1 MNRTFHVPGR
11 AALALAIA
19 TALGGCAHTTTTAGL
34 PAATPET
41 VAAHVATARQ
51 LAGSDL
57 GYLMRLCEP
66 QPADR
71 ATPSAAMDDG
81 LRKLIAK
88 PAPPA
93 TQVFDNL
100 YFVGGDWV
108 SAWVLKTSEGLIL
121 IDALNNAQEAQAL
134 IEGGMAKVGLDPHQI
149 KYIVV
154 THGHGDHYGGASYL
168 VDKYHPHVIASEA
181 DWNMMHGT
189 LEFNSAVWGP
199 PPARDIAVRDGQ
211 KLTLGDTTMTF
222 NVTTGHTLGTLS
234 PTFDVH
240 SGGHTYHALLW
251 GGTSFNFGNDFSRLQ
266 SYTANTERMRTLTA
280 KEPIDVLLSNHP
292 GWDGSVA
299 KIKALRAA
307 GPGAPNPFATG
318 PQVVVRSMQ
327 IMGECARAQSDR
339 FRI

>member
-1 MNRTFHVPGR
+1 MKRLNRV
-11 AALALAIA
+11 LAPATLAIA
-19 TALGGCAHTTTTAGL
+19 AALGGCAHTTTTAGL

-41 VAAHVATARQ
+41 VAAHVASAKQ

-81 LRKLIAK
+81 LRKLIAR

-134 IEGGMAKVGLDPHQI
+134 IEGGMQKVGLDPRQI

-154 THGHGDHYGGASYL
+154 THGHGDHYGGSTYL

-189 LEFNSAVWGP
+189 LEFNSAAWGP

-222 NVTTGHTLGTLS
+222 YVTTGHTLGTLS
-234 PTFDVH
+234 PAFDVR
-240 SGGHTYHALLW
+240 SGGRTHHALLW
-251 GGTSFNFGNDFSRLQ
+251 GGTSFNFGNDFSRLR
-266 SYTANTERMRTLTA
+266 SYVANTERMRTLA
-280 KEPIDVLLSNHP
+280 AREPIDVLLSNHA

-299 KIKALRAA
+299 KIKTLRAA
-307 GPGAPNPFATG
+307 GAGAPNPFATG
-318 PQVVVRSMQ
+318 PQVVDRSLE

-339 FRI
+339 FRL

>member
-1 MNRTFHVPGR
+1 
-11 AALALAIA
+11 
-19 TALGGCAHTTTTAGL
+19 
-34 PAATPET
+34 
-41 VAAHVATARQ
+41 
-51 LAGSDL
+51 
-57 GYLMRLCEP
+57 MRLCEP

-71 ATPSAAMDDG
+71 ATPSAAMDEG

-134 IEGGMAKVGLDPHQI
+134 IEGGMQKLGLDPRQI

-154 THGHGDHYGGASYL
+154 THGHGDHYGGATYL

-189 LEFNSAVWGP
+189 LEFNSAAWGP
-199 PPARDIAVRDGQ
+199 PPARDISVRDGQ

-222 NVTTGHTLGTLS
+222 YVTTGHTLGTLS
-234 PTFDVH
+234 PAFDVRA
-240 SGGHTYHALLW
+240 GGRTHHALLW

-266 SYTANTERMRTLTA
+266 SYVANTERMRTLATRA
-280 KEPIDVLLSNHP
+280 PVDVLLSNHS
-292 GWDGSVA
+292 GWDGSIA
-299 KIKALRAA
+299 KMASVR
-307 GPGAPNPFATG
+307 ATG
-318 PQVVVRSMQ
+318 VGGRNAFVTGPEVVDRSMQ
-327 IMGECARAQSDR
+327 VMGECARAQSDR
-339 FRI
+339 FRL